1 MRRHGSIL
9 AFGLAAALVASSAA
23 ALDTIEQRCAKGEGD
38 DAITACSDVIG
49 IGTGGADIAWAYFN
63 RARAYFDEKLY
74 ASAISDLTESLKR
87 KPDDAEALENQALA
101 FAALGDYVHA
111 LGDYDKA
118 VELQPNLARLYRE
131 RCMLRVAGNHGLDD
145 ALEDCNKALALT
157 PDEANALDA
166 RGFVQFRSGNYAAAI
181 ADCTAA
187 LARNPQLASSLY
199 VRGLAK
205 LKSNDVTG
213 GNADIASA
221 KALDPSIADTYT
233 AYGVGP

>member
-1 MRRHGSIL
+1 MPPTMRTVAIL
-9 AFGLAAALVASSAA
+9 ICTISFVTRAFAA
-23 ALDTIEQRCAKGEGD
+23 TPEERCAKGEGD

-49 IGTGGADIAWAYFN
+49 IGTGGPEIAWAYFD

-87 KPDDAEALENQALA
+87 KPDDAEALENQGIA
-101 FAALGDYVHA
+101 FSVLGDYAHA

-118 VELQPNLARLYRE
+118 IDLQPNLARLYRE
-131 RCMLRVAGNHGLDD
+131 RCGLRAASGHGLDD
-145 ALEDCNKALALT
+145 ALEDCNKALALK

-199 VRGLAK
+199 MRGLAK
-205 LKSNDVTG
+205 LKSNDASG
-213 GNADIASA
+213 GSADIAAA

-233 AYGVGP
+233 GYGVGP